1 MKPTLCSRCK
11 KNVAVVFI
19 TRLDPNGQN
28 SHNEGL
34 CLKCARELNI
44 RPVTDMIEKMG
55 LSDEEL
61 THFMIYEAKVWL
73 DEGYLFG
80 EHGRGYE
87 RFNLACPR
95 SVVKECID
103 RIADAARRRGLTGGM
118 GK

>member
-1 MKPTLCSRCK
+1 MDELLGYLEGNIAFFRSYLAEKLPELT
-11 KNVAVVFI
+11 VM
-19 TRLDPNGQN
+19 DP
-28 SHNEGL
+28 EGL
-34 CLKCARELNI
+34 YLIWVDVNSW
-44 RPVTDMIEKMG
+44 G